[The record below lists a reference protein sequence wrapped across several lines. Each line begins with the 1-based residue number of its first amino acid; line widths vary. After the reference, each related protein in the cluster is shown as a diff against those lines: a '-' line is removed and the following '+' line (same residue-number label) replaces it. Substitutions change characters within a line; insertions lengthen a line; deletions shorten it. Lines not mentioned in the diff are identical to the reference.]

1 MSRKR
6 RRSRRAPQALPPPP
20 PPGPYAEIR
29 RLQRLLEAQQRE
41 ATAAG
46 RMTVQQQ
53 ARHGS
58 ARMAAL
64 KQLVPA
70 KPEWE
75 PAKLLE
81 EERRREIEAGIITRA
96 AAEHVAKREAAK
108 REARRRRRAAKRRRA
123 AERQATA
130 ERQAA
135 EREAAEREAAER
147 KPQQGQ
153 HKKDDVERVR
163 MTQSDI
169 EWATEALRN
178 DIENGFRALKAA
190 YSLFEDRWGKH
201 PDRKKRKV
209 PGRTQF
215 SRKIWSRVVAR

>member
-1 MSRKR
+1 M
-6 RRSRRAPQALPPPP
+6 
-20 PPGPYAEIR
+20 
-29 RLQRLLEAQQRE
+29 QRLLEAQQRE

-130 ERQAA
+130 ER
-135 EREAAEREAAER
+135 EAAEREAAER

>member
-1 MSRKR
+1 M
-6 RRSRRAPQALPPPP
+6 
-20 PPGPYAEIR
+20 
-29 RLQRLLEAQQRE
+29 QRLLEAQQRE

-130 ERQAA
+130 EREAA

>member
-1 MSRKR
+1 M
-6 RRSRRAPQALPPPP
+6 
-20 PPGPYAEIR
+20 
-29 RLQRLLEAQQRE
+29 QRLLEAQQRE

-147 KPQQGQ
+147 EVAEREAAEREAAERKPQQGQ

>member
-1 MSRKR
+1 M
-6 RRSRRAPQALPPPP
+6 
-20 PPGPYAEIR
+20 
-29 RLQRLLEAQQRE
+29 QRLLEAQQRE

-130 ERQAA
+130 ER
-135 EREAAEREAAER
+135 EAAERELR
-147 KPQQGQ
+147 S
-153 HKKDDVERVR
+153 VR
-163 MTQSDI
+163 PPSVRSLSVR
-169 EWATEALRN
+169 LRSVRPLS
-178 DIENGFRALKAA
+178 GSHSRG
-190 YSLFEDRWGKH
+190 ST
-201 PDRKKRKV
+201 KRMMLSAC
-209 PGRTQF
+209 G
-215 SRKIWSRVVAR
+215 

>member
-1 MSRKR
+1 M
-6 RRSRRAPQALPPPP
+6 
-20 PPGPYAEIR
+20 
-29 RLQRLLEAQQRE
+29 QRLLEAQQRE

>member
-1 MSRKR
+1 
-6 RRSRRAPQALPPPP
+6 
-20 PPGPYAEIR
+20 
-29 RLQRLLEAQQRE
+29 LQRLFEAQQRE

-53 ARHGS
+53 ARHWS
-58 ARMAAL
+58 ERMAAL

-81 EERRREIEAGIITRA
+81 EERRREIEAEIITRA

-130 ERQAA
+130 EREAA

-147 KPQQGQ
+147 EVAEWKPQQGQ

-178 DIENGFRALKAA
+178 DIENGFSALKAA

-201 PDRKKRKV
+201 PDRKKRRV

-215 SRKIWSRVVAR
+215 SRKIWSSRCRPLSSSEQLSEQTELD